1 MFLVSTRSD
10 LLRLNLSASLDLAM
24 IDLHG
29 LDGLCSMARSRGT
42 LRGCQMPADIAP
54 SEEAWTK
61 SD

>member
-10 LLRLNLSASLDLAM
+10 LLRLNLSASL
-24 IDLHG
+24 DLHG